1 MPGQVSIS
9 EKKKAF
15 AVFLK
20 EELNWSYRTIAARCK
35 ISKSSVE
42 RICKQGM
49 ECKAPTKRS
58 GRPQILSARDR
69 GRFLRKFKSLREENP
84 NITVGLVAMECE
96 LHQVS
101 IRTLSRI
108 LNESGYKYV
117 RPRRKGILTASDKKK
132 RVAYAAKALKNTTPR
147 FWTDDVLLYLDAVSF
162 THKRNP
168 YQAAL
173 APAGRVWRTRGEG
186 LELTAKGSKDL
197 PGGNVCHFVVGI
209 CFGAGAVVVEEY
221 TKMNGRYFSEFIEST
236 LHRALINRAAATGKE
251 KLLFV
256 QDNDPSQNSAKANES
271 LKTIG
276 AEVVKIPP
284 RSPDLNPIENF
295 FHNEKRKLRQ
305 DALDKKLVYEDLS
318 AFKRRIIETI
328 CTYDKNIID
337 KTISSMHNRLIQIIK
352 SNGCRTKY

>member
-1 MPGQVSIS
+1 M
-9 EKKKAF
+9 
-15 AVFLK
+15 
-20 EELNWSYRTIAARCK
+20 
-35 ISKSSVE
+35 
-42 RICKQGM
+42 
-49 ECKAPTKRS
+49 
-58 GRPQILSARDR
+58 
-69 GRFLRKFKSLREENP
+69 
-84 NITVGLVAMECE
+84 
-96 LHQVS
+96 
-101 IRTLSRI
+101 
-108 LNESGYKYV
+108 
-117 RPRRKGILTASDKKK
+117 
-132 RVAYAAKALKNTTPR
+132 
-147 FWTDDVLLYLDAVSF
+147 
-162 THKRNP
+162 
-168 YQAAL
+168 

-221 TKMNGRYFSEFIEST
+221 TKMNGRYFSECIEST

-256 QDNDPSQNSAKANES
+256 QDNDPSQNSAKAKES

-295 FHNEKRKLRQ
+295 FHNVKRKLRQ

-337 KTISSMHNRLIQIIK
+337 KTISSMHNRLIQITK